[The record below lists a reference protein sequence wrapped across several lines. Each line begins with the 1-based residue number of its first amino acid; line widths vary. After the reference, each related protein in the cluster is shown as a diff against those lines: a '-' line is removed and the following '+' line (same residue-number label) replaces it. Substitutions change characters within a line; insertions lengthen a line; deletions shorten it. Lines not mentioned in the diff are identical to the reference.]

1 MSHLFSAQFWFNQRP
16 DLLSS
21 GSKTVL
27 ISFIVFCLV
36 SLIIA
41 IFFKLKKDFYSRFW
55 GKLISFFVSNALIG
69 AVLLFFCQQLIPL
82 LSSRFWFILW
92 GIGIIFWLTFIIL
105 YVKEFPAKKK
115 ESVKERELKK
125 YIP

>member
-1 MSHLFSAQFWFNQRP
+1 MSHFFSAQFWFNQRP

-27 ISFIVFCLV
+27 IGFIVFCLV
-36 SLIIA
+36 FLIIA
-41 IFFKLKKDFYSRFW
+41 IFFRFKKGFYGRFW

-69 AVLLFFCQQLIPL
+69 AVLFFFCQQLIPL

-92 GIGIIFWLTFIIL
+92 TVGMIFWLTLIAL
-105 YVKEFPAKKK
+105 YVKKLPAKK
-115 ESVKERELKK
+115 EELAKERELKK